1 MTYTVT
7 AIVGFAMSTV
17 YGNGVSI
24 TAKVDRKIISFIP
37 FLAYERVRFVY
48 VGIFL
53 RCATITNDESR
64 IMFFPDGKGYGE
76 LRLHEYNKYLT
87 WPYLPAAGHLRL

>member
-24 TAKVDRKIISFIP
+24 TAKVGQKYLSFIP
-37 FLAYERVRFVY
+37 FLAYEC
-48 VGIFL
+48 I
-53 RCATITNDESR
+53 
-64 IMFFPDGKGYGE
+64 
-76 LRLHEYNKYLT
+76 
-87 WPYLPAAGHLRL
+87 